1 LRAERGADTGEVSP
15 PAKHVS
21 LWHTRTSRSLSLDLI
36 VDILTAPYDALNWLM
51 DVLFVAAHDLF
62 GRFGTPIVFFSALI
76 EATVGL
82 GVVFPGV
89 IVMFLGG
96 ATASHG
102 DANILWVWVAAVL
115 GTMLG
120 DTISY
125 ALGRWGG
132 DHLASTRLGPSLRL
146 GAEIMRGRARWL
158 IPFYHL
164 HGATRA
170 VGPFGAGAL
179 KLPLRTWMPLDY
191 LGAVIANTVWV
202 GSGFI
207 LGTAV
212 LTEEGKL
219 EEHPAIR
226 LGLAAVATAWFMLM
240 HHLMER
246 RMRELRRRD
255 AAAVG
260 AAAAD
265 GGDPSADASE
275 EEPPAG
281 AAPVPVSRD

>member
-1 LRAERGADTGEVSP
+1 
-15 PAKHVS
+15 
-21 LWHTRTSRSLSLDLI
+21 
-36 VDILTAPYDALNWLM
+36 M
-51 DVLFVAAHDLF
+51 DVLFVAVNDLF

-96 ATASHG
+96 AAASHG
-102 DANILWVWVAAVL
+102 DAAILWVWLAAVV
-115 GTMLG
+115 GTMIG
-120 DTISY
+120 DTLSY
-125 ALGRWGG
+125 AAGRWGG
-132 DHLASTRLGPSLRL
+132 DYLASTRLGPSLRM
-146 GAEIMRGRARWL
+146 GAEIMRGRARWM

-164 HGATRA
+164 HGITRS

-179 KLPLRTWMPLDY
+179 KLPLRIWMPLDY
-191 LGAVIANTVWV
+191 LGAAISNTVWV

-226 LGLAAVATAWFMLM
+226 LGLAAVATAWFMVM

-246 RMRELRRRD
+246 RMREIKQRESAEAAGQPDD
-255 AAAVG
+255 AEVESDGAVR
-260 AAAAD
+260 
-265 GGDPSADASE
+265 
-275 EEPPAG
+275 
-281 AAPVPVSRD
+281 VPVSRD